1 MNKDHVKGKI
11 AETKGTIKKTIGR
24 ATNDPDMEAEGEV
37 EETGGKLRGAVGDV
51 KSAVRK
57 ASDAIVGKK

>member
-11 AETKGTIKKTIGR
+11 TETKGMIKKNVGR
-24 ATNDPDMEAEGEV
+24 ATNDPDMEAEGAA

-57 ASDAIVGKK
+57 TTDAIAGKK